1 MTDSPQSVLRA
12 LEEASSG
19 LLFPSETDAPL
30 VPIEIA
36 AIKGEDL
43 SAEGLLKVLGRA
55 GETHVDELT
64 PDELFAPLLEAGDDD
79 AAKYGR
85 ILELIKKEL
94 TDVRAYRVGTTDID
108 IYLIGKHPSGAWVG
122 LQTRAVET

>member
-30 VPIEIA
+30 TAIELSGA
-36 AIKGEDL
+36 HGADL